1 MVWTCPT
8 KTFRVRSATLRRDS
22 NERRG
27 RGRPKLKWEEVVK
40 RNLKGRDILKDLDLN
55 RSAWKT
61 IIHVPERLN
70 HDLWILLGF

>member
-1 MVWTCPT
+1 M
-8 KTFRVRSATLRRDS
+8 
-22 NERRG
+22 RG
-27 RGRPKLKWEEVVK
+27 RGRPKLTWEEVVK
-40 RNLKGRDILKDLDLN
+40 RDLKGRDILKDLDLN